1 MVRGVG
7 RRWRMLLRGL
17 YQLLS
22 MTGIPRLVFRLMM
35 DRRVP
40 LWTKFIIP
48 AGIVYL
54 ILPFDVL
61 PDMVP
66 ALGRIDDL
74 LAIIFSVGLFLA
86 LAPGNVV
93 TEHIRGT
100 PNGDDNDTDDDDS
113 SKPGVVDG
121 SFRYLDD
128 DEREKRG

>member
-1 MVRGVG
+1 
-7 RRWRMLLRGL
+7 
-17 YQLLS
+17 
-22 MTGIPRLVFRLMM
+22 M

-66 ALGRIDDL
+66 VLGRIDDL
-74 LAIIFSVGLFLA
+74 LAIVLSVGLFLA
-86 LAPGNVV
+86 LAPGKVV
-93 TEHIRGT
+93 SEHIRGT
-100 PNGDDNDTDDDDS
+100 RAGDDNDSDDDDTPKS
-113 SKPGVVDG
+113 SVVDG
-121 SFRYLDD
+121 SFRYLEDD

>member
-1 MVRGVG
+1 
-7 RRWRMLLRGL
+7 
-17 YQLLS
+17 

-74 LAIIFSVGLFLA
+74 LAIVFSVGLFLA
-86 LAPGNVV
+86 LSPGKVV
-93 TEHIRGT
+93 SEHIRGT
-100 PNGDDNDTDDDDS
+100 PAGDGNDSNDEDS
-113 SKPGVVDG
+113 PKSSVVDG

>member
-1 MVRGVG
+1 
-7 RRWRMLLRGL
+7 
-17 YQLLS
+17 
-22 MTGIPRLVFRLMM
+22 MM

-74 LAIIFSVGLFLA
+74 LAIVFSVGLFLA
-86 LAPGNVV
+86 LASGKVV
-93 TEHIRGT
+93 SEHIRGA
-100 PNGDDNDTDDDDS
+100 PVGDDNDSDDDDS
-113 SKPGVVDG
+113 PKSSVVDG
-121 SFRYLDD
+121 SFRYLED
-128 DEREKRG
+128 DEPEKRG

>member
-1 MVRGVG
+1 
-7 RRWRMLLRGL
+7 MLLRGL

-22 MTGIPRLVFRLMM
+22 MTGIPRLVFRLMI

-86 LAPGNVV
+86 LAPGKAV

-100 PNGDDNDTDDDDS
+100 PPEDDDDS
-113 SKPGVVDG
+113 DDDSPKSGVVDG
-121 SFRYLDD
+121 SFRYLEDD

>member
-1 MVRGVG
+1 
-7 RRWRMLLRGL
+7 MLLRGL

-74 LAIIFSVGLFLA
+74 LAIVFSVGLFLA
-86 LAPGNVV
+86 LAPGKVV
-93 TEHIRGT
+93 SEHIRGG
-100 PNGDDNDTDDDDS
+100 PPGDDDDS
-113 SKPGVVDG
+113 NDDSPKSGVVDG
-121 SFRYLDD
+121 SFRYLEDD

>member
-1 MVRGVG
+1 
-7 RRWRMLLRGL
+7 MLLRGL

-22 MTGIPRLVFRLMM
+22 MTGIPRLVFKLMM

-40 LWTKFIIP
+40 LWTKLIIP

-54 ILPFDVL
+54 ILPFDLL

-86 LAPGNVV
+86 LAPGKIVS
-93 TEHIRGT
+93 EHIRGS
-100 PNGDDNDTDDDDS
+100 PPRDDNDSDGNS
-113 SKPGVVDG
+113 SKSNVVDG
-121 SFRYLDD
+121 SFRYLEDD

>member
-1 MVRGVG
+1 MVCGVD

-54 ILPFDVL
+54 ILPLDVL

-86 LAPGNVV
+86 LAPGKAV

-100 PNGDDNDTDDDDS
+100 PPEGDDDS
-113 SKPGVVDG
+113 DDDSPKSDVVDG
-121 SFRYLDD
+121 SFRYLEDD

>member
-1 MVRGVG
+1 
-7 RRWRMLLRGL
+7 MLLRGL

-22 MTGIPRLVFRLMM
+22 MTGIPRLFFRLMM

-66 ALGRIDDL
+66 VLGRIDDL
-74 LAIIFSVGLFLA
+74 LAIVLSVGLFLA
-86 LAPGNVV
+86 LAPGKVV
-93 TEHIRGT
+93 SEHIRGT
-100 PNGDDNDTDDDDS
+100 RAGDDNDSDDDDTPKS
-113 SKPGVVDG
+113 SVVDG
-121 SFRYLDD
+121 SFRYLEDD

>member
-1 MVRGVG
+1 
-7 RRWRMLLRGL
+7 MLLRGL

-54 ILPFDVL
+54 ILPLDVL

-86 LAPGNVV
+86 LAPGKAV

-100 PNGDDNDTDDDDS
+100 PPEGDDDS
-113 SKPGVVDG
+113 DDDSPKSDVVDG
-121 SFRYLDD
+121 SFRYLEDD

>member
-1 MVRGVG
+1 
-7 RRWRMLLRGL
+7 MLLRGL

-74 LAIIFSVGLFLA
+74 LAVIFSVGLFLA
-86 LAPGNVV
+86 LAPGKVV
-93 TEHIRGT
+93 SEHILGT
-100 PNGDDNDTDDDDS
+100 PNGDDNDTDDDDPSKS
-113 SKPGVVDG
+113 SVVDG

>member
-1 MVRGVG
+1 
-7 RRWRMLLRGL
+7 MLLRGL

-86 LAPGNVV
+86 LAPGKAV

-100 PNGDDNDTDDDDS
+100 PPEGDDDS
-113 SKPGVVDG
+113 DDDSPKSDVVDG
-121 SFRYLDD
+121 SFRYLEDD

>member
-1 MVRGVG
+1 
-7 RRWRMLLRGL
+7 
-17 YQLLS
+17 

-54 ILPFDVL
+54 ILPLDVL

-86 LAPGNVV
+86 LAPGKAV

-100 PNGDDNDTDDDDS
+100 PPEGDDDS
-113 SKPGVVDG
+113 DDDSPKSDVVDG
-121 SFRYLDD
+121 SFRYLEDD

>member
-1 MVRGVG
+1 
-7 RRWRMLLRGL
+7 MLLRGL

-48 AGIVYL
+48 AGIGYV
-54 ILPFDVL
+54 ILPIDVL

-74 LAIIFSVGLFLA
+74 LAIVFSIGLFLA
-86 LAPGNVV
+86 LAPGKVLS
-93 TEHIRGT
+93 EHIRGT
-100 PNGDDNDTDDDDS
+100 SPGDDGDS
-113 SKPGVVDG
+113 SKSSVVDG
-121 SFRYLDD
+121 SFRYLED

>member
-54 ILPFDVL
+54 ILPLDVL

-86 LAPGNVV
+86 LAPGKAV

-100 PNGDDNDTDDDDS
+100 PPEGDDDS
-113 SKPGVVDG
+113 DDDSPKSDVVDG
-121 SFRYLDD
+121 SFRYLEDD

>member
-1 MVRGVG
+1 
-7 RRWRMLLRGL
+7 MLLRGL

-40 LWTKFIIP
+40 LWTKVIIP

-86 LAPGNVV
+86 LAPGKVV

-100 PNGDDNDTDDDDS
+100 PPEGDDDS
-113 SKPGVVDG
+113 DDDSPKSDVVDG
-121 SFRYLDD
+121 SFRYLEDD

>member
-1 MVRGVG
+1 
-7 RRWRMLLRGL
+7 
-17 YQLLS
+17 
-22 MTGIPRLVFRLMM
+22 MM

-74 LAIIFSVGLFLA
+74 IAIIFSVGLFLA
-86 LAPGNVV
+86 LAPGKVV
-93 TEHIRGT
+93 SEHIRGER
-100 PNGDDNDTDDDDS
+100 PGDDDDS
-113 SKPGVVDG
+113 NDDSPKSNVVDG
-121 SFRYLDD
+121 SFRYLEDD

>member
-1 MVRGVG
+1 
-7 RRWRMLLRGL
+7 MLLRGL
-17 YQLLS
+17 YQILS

-74 LAIIFSVGLFLA
+74 LAIVFSVGLFLA
-86 LAPGNVV
+86 LASGKVV
-93 TEHIRGT
+93 SEHIRGA
-100 PNGDDNDTDDDDS
+100 PAGDDNDSDDDDS
-113 SKPGVVDG
+113 PKSSVVDG
-121 SFRYLDD
+121 SFRYLED

>member
-1 MVRGVG
+1 
-7 RRWRMLLRGL
+7 MLLRGL

-86 LAPGNVV
+86 LAPGKVV

-100 PNGDDNDTDDDDS
+100 LPEGDDDS
-113 SKPGVVDG
+113 DDDSPKSDVVDG
-121 SFRYLDD
+121 SFRYLEDD

>member
-1 MVRGVG
+1 
-7 RRWRMLLRGL
+7 MLLRGL

-74 LAIIFSVGLFLA
+74 LAIVFSVGLFLA
-86 LAPGNVV
+86 LASGKVV
-93 TEHIRGT
+93 SEHIRGA
-100 PNGDDNDTDDDDS
+100 PAGDDNDSDDDDS
-113 SKPGVVDG
+113 PKSSVVDG
-121 SFRYLDD
+121 SFRYLED

>member
-1 MVRGVG
+1 
-7 RRWRMLLRGL
+7 MLLRGL

-74 LAIIFSVGLFLA
+74 LAVIFSVGLFLA
-86 LAPGNVV
+86 LAPGKVV
-93 TEHIRGT
+93 SEHILGT
-100 PNGDDNDTDDDDS
+100 SNGDDNDTDDDDPSKS
-113 SKPGVVDG
+113 SVVDG

>member
-1 MVRGVG
+1 
-7 RRWRMLLRGL
+7 MLLRGL

-74 LAIIFSVGLFLA
+74 LAIVFSVGLFLA
-86 LAPGNVV
+86 LASGKVV
-93 TEHIRGT
+93 SEHIRGA
-100 PNGDDNDTDDDDS
+100 PVGDDNDSDDDDS
-113 SKPGVVDG
+113 PKSSVVDG
-121 SFRYLDD
+121 SFRYLED
-128 DEREKRG
+128 DEPEKRG